1 MLARFLSR
9 YFSSSLLRKY
19 VLLLTISLVS
29 LQAWAQSSQVSGQVV
44 DAAKAAV
51 PDVSLTLTHIETGE
65 QRHSL
70 STGEGYFSFPLLPA
84 GHYELTAEKSGFK
97 YQHRA
102 GIVAQT
108 GSITTVDV
116 TLQVG
121 EVAQTVSV
129 DTSIPLLQTESSAVA
144 KVVENQTIV
153 NMPLLDRRAAQLQR
167 LNGFVVG
174 NGSGSNATFATAG
187 GRGNNGN
194 YTIDGGNVQNAMLGT
209 ATLYFDPPVESL
221 QEFNVA
227 LSTYAAELGRSGG
240 AVVQM
245 TTKSGTN
252 QFHGSVYE
260 YLRND
265 VLQGTPFFATQKSP
279 LRYNLFGASLGGPL
293 YRNKTYFFFNY
304 EGFRQKAAT
313 TVVLN
318 VPTSAE
324 VRGDFSADSYKV
336 IDPSTGQPFPGNI
349 IPGKDIDPVGANL
362 AAFYPAPNVP
372 GAPSGKANF
381 VANDS
386 AQTVTDTYVA
396 RVDHIFSDKDR
407 IYGRFLGDPSH
418 VTTASVFPT
427 PGTDAYGNSN
437 PTYYYN
443 ASGTWYHTFSSSL
456 INEAR
461 LTYSQRENVNIS
473 AGANTTLASQ
483 VGLTGTDANFF
494 PLVTING
501 LAPLGKT
508 QQQRLQKPFIDTGI
522 EDSVTWNHGRHQV
535 KFGGSFR
542 YNLNVDH
549 TSASPGGAFVF
560 QNSVTGSSLA
570 NLLLGRVFSATRQ
583 DNEPLHSRANSW
595 GFFVQDDWRVTPRLT
610 LNIGLRYDLDSPR
623 WEIHNRQNSFDPTA
637 INPVSGTPGIVTF
650 AGINGVGKYTNTW
663 DWNNFGPRLGF
674 AFRADEKTVIRGG
687 AAVLYTGEYDEAT
700 PLDAAAGFSIQ
711 GSFSSPD
718 NGVTPPFYLRDG
730 MPKVSLPSPSDLNS
744 GFGAVPVGQKVTTSV
759 DYFKYNRAT
768 GYLYQASL
776 NIQRQIG
783 KDFIVDVGTLVTLGH
798 HLPSPTHENI
808 NQVPT
813 NLLGPGNL
821 QVKRP
826 FPQFNN
832 VAVDSADIGDSIYNG
847 GNIGIEKRYS
857 SGLQFRAN
865 YTFAKFFDNLDSRNE
880 LASYPGNNTFTNYYD
895 QKSRWGLSG
904 NDIRHRLVGGVVY
917 DLPFGAGKTWSS
929 RSGWINEVI
938 DGWSSGII
946 GELHSGTPLSPIELT
961 NNTGSYS
968 DGVRPNVVGDPAL
981 RGSRSRSAKLQ
992 EWFNTAAFASPEKY
1006 TFGNASRTFGEGP
1019 GLISLDAS
1027 LLKSFKAGDKLNV
1040 QFRTEALNVLNHANF
1055 ANPDTRNGSGTFGQV
1070 TGLASGTQSR
1080 ILQFGLHLAF

>member
-1 MLARFLSR
+1 VRTISLSE
-9 YFSSSLLRKY
+9 YFSPSLLRSY
-19 VLLLTISLVS
+19 LLLLGVFAVTLG
-29 LQAWAQSSQVSGQVV
+29 AYAQSSQVSGQIV
-44 DAAKAAV
+44 DPAKAAI
-51 PDVSLTLTHIETGE
+51 PGVSLTLTHVETGE
-65 QRHSL
+65 QKHTL
-70 STGEGYFSFPLLPA
+70 SSDAGYFSFPLLPT
-84 GHYELTAEKSGFK
+84 GHYELTAEKSGFES
-97 YQHRA
+97 QRHT
-102 GIVAQT
+102 GIVVET
-108 GSITTVDV
+108 GAITTVDV

-129 DTSIPLLQTESSAVA
+129 AASIPLLQTESSAVA

-153 NMPLLDRRAAQLQR
+153 DMPLLDRRAAQLQR
-167 LNGFVVG
+167 LNGYVVG
-174 NGSGSNATFATAG
+174 NGSGSSATFATAG
-187 GRGNNGN
+187 GRSNNGN
-194 YTIDGGNVQNAMLGT
+194 YTIDGGNVQNALLGT

-227 LSTYAAELGRSGG
+227 ISNYAVELGRTGG

-252 QFHGSVYE
+252 QFHGSAYE

-265 VLQGTPFFATQKSP
+265 VLQATPFFATNKSP

-304 EGFRQKAAT
+304 EGFRQTAAT

-318 VPTSAE
+318 VPSPAE

-349 IPGKDIDPVGANL
+349 LPTKDIDPVGARL

-386 AQTVTDTYVA
+386 AQTVTNTYVA

-407 IYGRFLGDPSH
+407 IFGRFLADPSH
-418 VTTASVFPT
+418 VTTNSVFPT

-443 ASGTWYHTFSSSL
+443 ASATWYHNFSPNL

-473 AGANTTLASQ
+473 AGAHTTLASQ
-483 VGLTGTDANFF
+483 IGLIGTDLDFF
-494 PLVTING
+494 PLVAVNG
-501 LAPLGKT
+501 LAPLGNT
-508 QQQRLQKPFIDTGI
+508 QQQRLQKPFIDSGV
-522 EDSVTWNHGRHQV
+522 EDNVTWLHGNHQV
-535 KFGGSFR
+535 KFGAALR

-570 NLLLGRVFSATRQ
+570 NLLLGRTFSANRQ

-595 GFFVQDDWRVTPRLT
+595 GLFIQDDWRVTPRLT
-610 LNIGLRYDLDSPR
+610 LNIGLRYDLDLPR
-623 WEIHNRQNSFDPTA
+623 WEIHNRQNSFDPTT
-637 INPVSGTPGIVTF
+637 INPVSGTPGIITF
-650 AGINGVGKYTNTW
+650 AGIRGVSKYANTW
-663 DWNNFGPRLGF
+663 DWDNFGPRLGF

-700 PLDAAAGFSIQ
+700 PLDAASGFSIQ

-730 MPKVSLPSPSDLNS
+730 MPAVNLPSPSQLTP
-744 GFGAVPVGQKVTTSV
+744 GFGAVPVGKKVTTSV

-776 NIQRQIG
+776 DIQRQIG
-783 KDFIVDVGTLVTLGH
+783 TNFVIDIGTLLTLGH
-798 HLPSPTHENI
+798 HLPSPIHENI

-813 NLLGPGNL
+813 GLLGPGNL

-826 FPQFNN
+826 FPQFSN
-832 VAVDSADIGDSIYNG
+832 VALDSADIGDSIYNG

-857 SGLQFRAN
+857 AGLQFRAN
-865 YTFAKFFDNLDSRNE
+865 YTFSKFFDNLDARNE
-880 LASYPGNNTFTNYYD
+880 LASYPGSNTFTNYYD
-895 QKSRWGLSG
+895 PKSRWGLSG
-904 NDIRHRLVGGVVY
+904 NDVRHRLVGGVVY
-917 DLPFGAGKTWSS
+917 DLPFGEGKTWASGS
-929 RSGWINEVI
+929 RWVNEIVA
-938 DGWSSGII
+938 GWSSGVI
-946 GELHSGTPLSPIELT
+946 GEIRSGTPLSPIELT

-968 DGVRPNVVGDPAL
+968 DGVRPDVVGDPAL
-981 RGSRSRSAKLQ
+981 HGSRSRSEKLQ
-992 EWFNTAAFASPEKY
+992 KWFDTTAFQSPAKY

-1019 GLISLDAS
+1019 GLVSLDAS
-1027 LLKSFKAGDKLNV
+1027 LLKSFRAGDKLNV

-1070 TGLASGTQSR
+1070 TSLVAGTQSR

>member
-1 MLARFLSR
+1 MLVSFVLEH
-9 YFSSSLLRKY
+9 FSSSFLRKY
-19 VLLLTISLVS
+19 LPMLTIFAVS
-29 LQAWAQSSQVSGQVV
+29 LGASAQSSQVSGQVV
-44 DAAKAAV
+44 DPAKAAV
-51 PDVSLTLTHIETGE
+51 PEVSLTLTHVETGE
-65 QRHSL
+65 QRHTL
-70 STGEGYFSFPLLPA
+70 SSGEGYFSFPLLPT
-84 GHYELTAEKSGFK
+84 GHYELTAEKDGFET
-97 YQHRA
+97 QHHT
-102 GIVAQT
+102 GIVAET

-129 DTSIPLLQTESSAVA
+129 AASIPLLQTESSAIA

-194 YTIDGGNVQNAMLGT
+194 YTIDGGNVQNALLGT

-227 LSTYAAELGRSGG
+227 ISTYAAELGRTGG

-252 QFHGSVYE
+252 QFHGSAYE

-279 LRYNLFGASLGGPL
+279 LRYNLFGASIGGPL
-293 YRNKTYFFFNY
+293 YRDKTYFFFNY
-304 EGFRQKAAT
+304 EGFRQTAAT
-313 TVVLN
+313 TVVMN
-318 VPTSAE
+318 VPSPAE
-324 VRGDFSADSYKV
+324 VQGDFSADSYKV
-336 IDPSTGQPFPGNI
+336 INPATGQQFPGNI
-349 IPGKDIDPVGANL
+349 IPSGDIDSVGAKL
-362 AAFYPAPNVP
+362 AAFYPVPNVP

-381 VANDS
+381 IANDS

-396 RVDHIFSDKDR
+396 RVDHIFGARDR
-407 IYGRFLGDPSH
+407 VFGRFLGDPSH

-443 ASGTWYHTFSSSL
+443 ASATWYHTFSPTL
-456 INEAR
+456 IGETR

-473 AGANTTLASQ
+473 AGAHTTLASQ
-483 VGLTGTDANFF
+483 VDLTGTDASFF
-494 PLVTING
+494 PLVTVNG
-501 LAPLGKT
+501 LAPLGNT
-508 QQQRLQKPFIDTGI
+508 QQQRLQKPFIDSSV
-522 EDSVTWNHGRHQV
+522 EDNVTWNHGSHQV
-535 KFGGSFR
+535 KFGGLFR

-549 TSASPGGAFVF
+549 TSTSPGGAFVF

-570 NLLLGRVFSATRQ
+570 NLLLGRVFSATRR

-595 GFFVQDDWRVTPRLT
+595 GFFIQDDWRVTPRLT
-610 LNIGLRYDLDSPR
+610 LNIGMRYDLDSPR
-623 WEIHNRQNSFDPTA
+623 WEIHNRQNAFNSAA
-637 INPVSGTPGIVTF
+637 INPVSGTPGIITF
-650 AGINGVGKYTNTW
+650 AGINGVSKYANTW
-663 DWNNFGPRLGF
+663 DWNNFGPRFGF
-674 AFRADEKTVIRGG
+674 AFRADDKTVVRGG
-687 AAVLYTGEYDEAT
+687 TAVLYTGEYDEAT
-700 PLDAAAGFSIQ
+700 PLDAASGFSIQ

-718 NGVTPPFYLRDG
+718 NGVTPPFYLQDG
-730 MPKVSLPSPSDLNS
+730 MPLVNFPSPSDLTP
-744 GFGAVPVGQKVTTSV
+744 GFGAVAIGQKVTTSV

-776 NIQRQIG
+776 DIQREIG
-783 KDFIVDVGTLVTLGH
+783 KNFVIDVGTLLTLGH
-798 HLPSPTHENI
+798 HLTSPTHENI

-826 FPQFNN
+826 FPQFSN
-832 VAVDSADIGDSIYNG
+832 VAVDSADVGDSIYNG

-857 SGLQFRAN
+857 AGLQFRAN

-880 LASYPGNNTFTNYYD
+880 LAGYPGNNTFTDYYN

-904 NDIRHRLVGGVVY
+904 NDVRHRLVGGVVY
-917 DLPFGAGKTWSS
+917 DLPFGEGKTWSS
-929 RSGWINEVI
+929 GSHWINEII
-938 DGWSSGII
+938 DGWSTGVI
-946 GELHSGTPLSPIELT
+946 GEFRTGTPLSPIELT

-968 DGVRPNVVGDPAL
+968 DGVRPNIVGDPIL
-981 RGSRSRSAKLQ
+981 HGSRSRSDKLQ
-992 EWFNTAAFASPEKY
+992 NWFNTTAFQSPAKY

-1019 GLISLDAS
+1019 GLVSLDAS
-1027 LLKSFKAGDKLNV
+1027 LLKSFKAGDRLNV

-1055 ANPDTRNGSGTFGQV
+1055 ANPNTQNGSGTFGQITSLV
-1070 TGLASGTQSR
+1070 SGTQSR